1 MIGCFVTGTD
11 TGVGKTLVSTGL
23 LHALAPH
30 HRRVVGMK
38 PVAAGVVPWGE
49 DWASEDAIAL
59 RSASTLAVAP
69 ELDNPVLL
77 LDPLS
82 PHIAAERAGVQIDIA
97 AIVRSYQALAA
108 QADAVMVEG
117 AGGWGWGGGSGGD
130 RDRNRRDRGGR
141 VDRGRDRRSGGGDPC
156 YLNDWY
162 NDDVCDSVCHLFD
175 TACGRLLFLNLC
187 LVQDCNR
194 CRYVAERYI
203 RAAGAQHCHR
213 RQNRAHAAAAG
224 DFDDCDGVWCQ
235 EAIGQT
241 GIFQHLPQGC
251 SGRHRTCHRLR
262 LETLKHCAWD

>member
-108 QADAVMVEG
+108 QADAVVVEG
-117 AGGWGWGGGSGGD
+117 AGGFHVPLTDTQTGADLAQALALPVVLVVGLRLGCLSHALLTAEAIRARGLVLVGWVA
-130 RDRNRRDRGGR
+130 NR
-141 VDRGRDRRSGGGDPC
+141 VDPEMEAADENIGYLRARLGVPLLAEVPYQDLPDARS
-156 YLNDWY
+156 
-162 NDDVCDSVCHLFD
+162 
-175 TACGRLLFLNLC
+175 
-187 LVQDCNR
+187 LVF
-194 CRYVAERYI
+194 E
-203 RAAGAQHCHR
+203 
-213 RQNRAHAAAAG
+213 
-224 DFDDCDGVWCQ
+224 
-235 EAIGQT
+235 
-241 GIFQHLPQGC
+241 LPGEW
-251 SGRHRTCHRLR
+251 L
-262 LETLKHCAWD
+262 

>member
-108 QADAVMVEG
+108 QADAVVVEG
-117 AGGWGWGGGSGGD
+117 AGGFHVPLTNTQTGADLAQALALPVVLVVGLRLGCLNHALLTAEAIRTRGLTLAGWVA
-130 RDRNRRDRGGR
+130 NR
-141 VDRGRDRRSGGGDPC
+141 VDPEMEAADENIAYLRARLGAPLLAEVPYQDLPDARS
-156 YLNDWY
+156 
-162 NDDVCDSVCHLFD
+162 
-175 TACGRLLFLNLC
+175 
-187 LVQDCNR
+187 LVF
-194 CRYVAERYI
+194 E
-203 RAAGAQHCHR
+203 
-213 RQNRAHAAAAG
+213 
-224 DFDDCDGVWCQ
+224 
-235 EAIGQT
+235 
-241 GIFQHLPQGC
+241 LPGEW
-251 SGRHRTCHRLR
+251 L
-262 LETLKHCAWD
+262 

>member
-108 QADAVMVEG
+108 EADAVVVEG
-117 AGGWGWGGGSGGD
+117 AGGFHVPLTDTQTGADLAQALALPVVLVVGLRLGCLSHALLTAEAIRARGLVLVGWVA
-130 RDRNRRDRGGR
+130 NR
-141 VDRGRDRRSGGGDPC
+141 VDPEMEAADENIAYLRARLGVPLLAEVPYQDLPDARS
-156 YLNDWY
+156 
-162 NDDVCDSVCHLFD
+162 
-175 TACGRLLFLNLC
+175 
-187 LVQDCNR
+187 LVF
-194 CRYVAERYI
+194 E
-203 RAAGAQHCHR
+203 
-213 RQNRAHAAAAG
+213 
-224 DFDDCDGVWCQ
+224 
-235 EAIGQT
+235 
-241 GIFQHLPQGC
+241 LPGEW
-251 SGRHRTCHRLR
+251 L
-262 LETLKHCAWD
+262 

>member
-108 QADAVMVEG
+108 QADAVVVEG
-117 AGGWGWGGGSGGD
+117 AGGLLVPLTDTQTDADLAQALGLQQVLVVGLRLGCLSHALLTAEAIRARGLVLVGWVA
-130 RDRNRRDRGGR
+130 NR
-141 VDRGRDRRSGGGDPC
+141 VDPEMEAADENIAYLRARLGVPLLAEVPYQDLPDARS
-156 YLNDWY
+156 
-162 NDDVCDSVCHLFD
+162 
-175 TACGRLLFLNLC
+175 
-187 LVQDCNR
+187 LVF
-194 CRYVAERYI
+194 E
-203 RAAGAQHCHR
+203 
-213 RQNRAHAAAAG
+213 
-224 DFDDCDGVWCQ
+224 
-235 EAIGQT
+235 
-241 GIFQHLPQGC
+241 LPGEW
-251 SGRHRTCHRLR
+251 L
-262 LETLKHCAWD
+262 

>member
-30 HRRVVGMK
+30 HSRVVGMK

-108 QADAVMVEG
+108 QADAVVVEG
-117 AGGWGWGGGSGGD
+117 AGGFHVPLTDTQTGADLAQALALPVVLVVCLRLGCISHALLTAEAIRARGLVLVGWVA
-130 RDRNRRDRGGR
+130 NR
-141 VDRGRDRRSGGGDPC
+141 VDPEMEAVDENIAYLRARLGVPLLAEVPYQDLPDARS
-156 YLNDWY
+156 
-162 NDDVCDSVCHLFD
+162 
-175 TACGRLLFLNLC
+175 
-187 LVQDCNR
+187 LVF
-194 CRYVAERYI
+194 E
-203 RAAGAQHCHR
+203 
-213 RQNRAHAAAAG
+213 
-224 DFDDCDGVWCQ
+224 
-235 EAIGQT
+235 
-241 GIFQHLPQGC
+241 LPGEW
-251 SGRHRTCHRLR
+251 L
-262 LETLKHCAWD
+262 